1 MASFLKRENRSA
13 SLENHFSGINI
24 SLEEEMIMTKDA
36 DNEVDSA
43 EAEVAQIEAAENVVA
58 AADQTADMIEENNGE
73 LDQNGVVAVDN
84 LMTAAQN
91 IAQDDGVNNP
101 GDPLNEADTE
111 KLIPVTESSGKFYVS
126 IETFKETF
134 SKIKKKILEICN
146 SIWARIKAAYRN
158 YFGAYSS
165 ISKRAADIVTRTE
178 NMAGKTIPTE
188 NKTFDITS
196 GAQYLCLGDTQPT
209 TNATGINSVLA
220 VVEKVANKKM
230 LTAMKELGK
239 SLNESVKK
247 ADFSNDT
254 EKEAGLTAVLESVKK
269 YTSNVKASTFPEA
282 FLAHTKFTCEL
293 PSTTANST
301 NTEQVNIAFQFRA
314 TISEGE
320 TKLKDS
326 YKFTTMTVTDA
337 KGIASK
343 IGDIVKNLK
352 AFETGMDDLEK
363 HQKDLASASNALETK
378 ANKAEAD
385 NDKEDTSSD
394 TVTGIVS
401 AYNALVRSN
410 TYFANNV
417 TTLAKALKLSTAT
430 LQNALYWCNKSLDLH
445 KS

>member
-1 MASFLKRENRSA
+1 MASFLKRRENSA

-111 KLIPVTESSGKFYVS
+111 KLIPVTESSGKYYVS

-165 ISKRAADIVTRTE
+165 ISKRAADTVTRTE

-209 TNATGINSVLA
+209 ATATGVNNVLA
-220 VVEKVANKKM
+220 VVEKVANKK
-230 LTAMKELGK
+230 LLSSMKELGK
-239 SLNESVKK
+239 NLVETVKK

-254 EKEAGLTAVLESVKK
+254 EKDTSLDSVLTAITK
-269 YTSNVKASTFPEA
+269 YIASINSAGIPENFLGKTKYSIEATNVSSNASSTE
-282 FLAHTKFTCEL
+282 EL
-293 PSTTANST
+293 
-301 NTEQVNIAFQFRA
+301 NIILQDRL
-314 TISEGE
+314 TIAEGE
-320 TKLKDS
+320 TKLKDT
-326 YKFTTMTVTDA
+326 YKFTTMTINDV

-363 HQKDLASASNALETK
+363 HQKELATASNALETK

-430 LQNALYWCNKSLDLH
+430 LQNALHWCNKSLDLH

>member
-1 MASFLKRENRSA
+1 MASFLKRKENSA

-24 SLEEEMIMTKDA
+24 GLEEEMIMTKDA

-91 IAQDDGVNNP
+91 ISQDDDVNNP
-101 GDPLNEADTE
+101 GDPLNNADTE
-111 KLIPVTESSGKFYVS
+111 KLIPVTESSGKYYVS

-134 SKIKKKILEICN
+134 AKIKKKILEICN

-165 ISKRAADIVTRTE
+165 ISKRAADTVTRTE

-209 TNATGINSVLA
+209 ATATGVNNVLA
-220 VVEKVANKKM
+220 VVEKVANKKI
-230 LTAMKELGK
+230 LSSMKELGK
-239 SLNESVKK
+239 NLVETVKK

-254 EKEAGLTAVLESVKK
+254 EKDTSLGSVLTAITK
-269 YTSNVKASTFPEA
+269 YIASLNSAGIPEN
-282 FLAHTKFTCEL
+282 FLGKTKYSIEATKV
-293 PSTTANST
+293 ST
-301 NTEQVNIAFQFRA
+301 NVSPTEELNIILQDRL
-314 TISEGE
+314 TIAEGE
-320 TKLKDS
+320 TKLKDT
-326 YKFTTMTVTDA
+326 YKFTTMTINDV

-363 HQKDLASASNALETK
+363 YQKELATASNTLETK

-430 LQNALYWCNKSLDLH
+430 LQNALHWCNKSLDLH

>member
-1 MASFLKRENRSA
+1 MASFLKRKENSA

-24 SLEEEMIMTKDA
+24 GLEEEMIMTKDA

-91 IAQDDGVNNP
+91 ISQDDDVNNP
-101 GDPLNEADTE
+101 GDPLNNADTE

-134 SKIKKKILEICN
+134 AKIKKKILEICN

-209 TNATGINSVLA
+209 ATATGVNNVLA
-220 VVEKVANKKM
+220 VVEKVANKKI
-230 LTAMKELGK
+230 LSSMKELGK
-239 SLNESVKK
+239 NLVETVKK

-254 EKEAGLTAVLESVKK
+254 EKDTSLGSVLTAITK
-269 YTSNVKASTFPEA
+269 YIASLNSAGIPENFLGKTKYSIEATNVSSNTSPTE
-282 FLAHTKFTCEL
+282 EL
-293 PSTTANST
+293 
-301 NTEQVNIAFQFRA
+301 NIILQDRL
-314 TISEGE
+314 TIAEGE
-320 TKLKDS
+320 TKLKDT
-326 YKFTTMTVTDA
+326 YKFTTMTINDV

-363 HQKDLASASNALETK
+363 YQKELATASNALETK

-430 LQNALYWCNKSLDLH
+430 LQNALHWCNKSLDLH

>member
-1 MASFLKRENRSA
+1 MASFLKRKENSA
-13 SLENHFSGINI
+13 SLENHFSGFNI

-134 SKIKKKILEICN
+134 AKIKKKILEICN

-165 ISKRAADIVTRTE
+165 ISKRAADTVTRTE
-178 NMAGKTIPTE
+178 NMAGKTISTD
-188 NKTFDITS
+188 NKTFEITS

-209 TNATGINSVLA
+209 ATATGVNNVLA
-220 VVEKVANKKM
+220 VVEKVANKK
-230 LTAMKELGK
+230 LLSSMKELGK
-239 SLNESVKK
+239 NLVETVKK

-254 EKEAGLTAVLESVKK
+254 EKDTSLGSVLTAITKYIASLNSAGIPENFLGKTKYSIEATSV
-269 YTSNVKASTFPEA
+269 STNA
-282 FLAHTKFTCEL
+282 
-293 PSTTANST
+293 PST
-301 NTEQVNIAFQFRA
+301 EELNIILQDRL
-314 TISEGE
+314 TIAEGE
-320 TKLKDS
+320 TKLKDT
-326 YKFTTMTVTDA
+326 YKFTTMTINDA

-363 HQKDLASASNALETK
+363 HQKELATASNTLETK

-394 TVTGIVS
+394 TVTGIVG

>member
-1 MASFLKRENRSA
+1 MASFLKRKENSA

-24 SLEEEMIMTKDA
+24 GLEEEMIMTKDA

-165 ISKRAADIVTRTE
+165 ISKRAADTVTRTE

-209 TNATGINSVLA
+209 ATATGVNNVLA
-220 VVEKVANKKM
+220 VVEKVANKK
-230 LTAMKELGK
+230 LLSSMKELGK
-239 SLNESVKK
+239 NLVETVKK

-254 EKEAGLTAVLESVKK
+254 EKDTSLGSVLTAITK
-269 YTSNVKASTFPEA
+269 YIVSLNSAGIPENFLGKTKYSIEATKVSSNVSPTE
-282 FLAHTKFTCEL
+282 EL
-293 PSTTANST
+293 
-301 NTEQVNIAFQFRA
+301 NIILQDRL
-314 TISEGE
+314 TIAEGE
-320 TKLKDS
+320 TQLKDS

-363 HQKDLASASNALETK
+363 HQKELATASNALETK

-430 LQNALYWCNKSLDLH
+430 LQNALHWCNKSLDLH